1 MAIQKKEY
9 ELSVWVETLN
19 TSGTESVK
27 EERKLGIIGA
37 HDMSYNGRA
46 SLIKLQ
52 TKINGTHNL
61 TFQMP
66 DKWFDSEKG
75 DFVRN
80 EFLDLAQN
88 ERKVKLY
95 YKNEWYEFFIKNI
108 KMNKKFKSYMYDF
121 TCTDAYIDE
130 LARNGY
136 DITFNTDLS
145 NNVEEIGVFTEEI
158 IDGSQW
164 HYTPENNWGDFT
176 EYSEERLFKIPI
188 SQFTSI
194 PAHKLNFTTSETD
207 AIQNRYTKEK
217 RTLELGDDLARAHEW
232 YWDAQNSS
240 KNISLL
246 GGAATT
252 LSGIGEYI
260 YVPFSQLDF
269 CYVTTGETGGNN
281 ILVSTEEPAYDEN
294 GKYYLAPAS
303 IDPTALIEFIA
314 IPEGAEVDIDESGL
328 IVNKEY
334 TYVMTVEEWNKAVSG
349 TTWYFFEQ
357 YKDAS
362 GDHYKEIVINPGTNA
377 PIYGN
382 KVVIYDGYL
391 GSLGDVEVVNGKK
404 IVISDRTVKNISEDI
419 DEYVKVYNKP
429 STNYTD
435 LLTNP
440 DGWVN
445 ELGMSYKV
453 CSDLQSRTIEPQLAR
468 NYIQNGV
475 NIKSTDGW
483 EIMATPDD
491 QDTNVVAAQLKMET
505 SNEESTILD
514 INSRKVW
521 LSFTRSKNTKEPDK
535 DKYDTILNFGAIGQ
549 EKTIKKGKIYCLGLE
564 VEGIPASSFIIG
576 EGKISSKGN
585 YEFVNNDE
593 KVEMSITSNQ
603 FYLVSFNRDIEKPYI
618 GLYLEGNCKIYNFWF
633 FEAYTKGID
642 FFANGYYRYS
652 GRDIQYKLNSEGD
665 DKYKRVRLGS
675 KDEATKKVIFEND
688 IMSGGVYGYRR
699 YFIQQLKTT
708 LKNEATKVYDTF
720 GATKYTS
727 EDVTDVSTTLPLPA
741 SKYGEDDYKIVTNY
755 IDLGK
760 CPHYKGNTPASDFDC
775 NYGSSSD
782 SGIHVCSYQKY
793 GYCPYLFQTEKH
805 CRRTRTL
812 TGEKS
817 NRFNLTQETSKVFE
831 VYPNYY
837 IEHTPIG
844 AVKYDDSGR
853 PIKDI
858 FYMTEKG
865 KVSKVG
871 FRYEKNLS
879 NITKTVVSDQ
889 IVTKLYVQDTDST
902 LSKTGLCS
910 IATAVDNPSKDRFII
925 DLSYYVKQGML
936 DKEQTEE
943 DLYGSEH
950 NENSFAFL
958 KKLGY
963 YNSMYDAISNKII
976 NLTNQEYGGLE
987 SNLYVN
993 LTGIETA
1000 LKEIAKIKKQ
1010 MAKYRSNTT
1019 SAQVSDENQ
1028 TYQNYVTKLREQ
1040 QKTLINLVNDTFYTN
1055 GVTYTDQ
1062 APLIFIDEHDITTI
1076 KDTWVGNSEYKSY
1089 GMIGQ
1094 YNTRYEQVQNWKK
1107 ERAKYLHDI
1116 NALSEQFFKRYEPY
1130 LKEGTWSS
1138 SNYLTDDA
1146 YYHDALEVAAEGAI
1160 PKVTYDI
1167 NVVPLDTFNEDYEFG
1182 VGDITWV
1189 EDIGMF
1195 DVNRKTGFPNRLKT
1209 LVSELNEGLDIP
1221 TQSTIKVQ
1229 NFTTQFE
1236 DLFEQVTASVQSLT
1250 FNENIYKRASNFTAT
1265 KNVKTDSLQGTLDTN
1280 ELTLLDTAESN
1291 IKLDSEGQAG
1301 SDINNHNNK
1310 YKLNGQGLFF
1320 SNDAGEHWNI
1330 GVGPSGINA
1339 DYIKTGTLD
1348 AGKIRIVDGEYLYFL
1363 WDKSGITAYREPQN
1377 VSQDSHF
1384 GDDYAKFN
1392 KYGLSLVENNKI
1404 RLRAGY
1410 GFSGTD
1416 GDIDTENTTSGDV
1429 GFFLYNNEGKPIFST
1444 YAKNYT
1450 ARLSLT
1456 GEMYVNSKLA
1466 QETYTEYTYTHSYQ
1480 FTNPTYPVYNIGE
1493 VMTGITDEHQTTTQI
1508 YLIKND
1514 NTVIITYLWRSDV
1527 AGTPYFV
1534 KINNVCYGIRSNNQ
1548 VYYFNRETSG
1558 DTVKTRENVSLST
1571 VWYIR
1576 NTSGTLR
1583 FISER
1588 FYYVSSTGK
1597 YYKEKDSEQITP
1609 TSDNDEIS
1617 IFINNST
1624 LDGPAKSDNGYYK
1637 RLFNCI
1643 KKDKNNKLYNVLSLL
1658 ADGTLYIG
1666 GTITQDGGSTTLSD
1680 LQALNDYIKV
1690 NTDATGHKAISLTP
1704 DGEVL
1709 LGTENLVDRL
1719 EQQIAE
1725 LEEKAMNAGVPPHS
1739 HNIGS
1744 LSIDAIQTE
1753 EYTCIPDYYATT
1765 LSGGRRNTRNYDGI
1779 QYEFFNEN
1787 DGHEININEFV
1798 ITAIKPT
1805 ADISNSGGDTNLN
1818 IVGLSIDN
1826 LAELVAQR
1834 LKTHPGSTA
1843 VSQTTGGSTPVYNP
1857 TIETDSEIVAKAYD
1871 VVKAHYNNMMSNG
1884 LYGHYYSQSLYY
1896 ETYINGIH
1904 IWSRRDCSGLIMG
1917 IWQYLQDVPYG
1928 FNGSTRTMYGTHP
1941 YNWSIIEQ
1949 PAGGWDI
1956 NTLRPGDV
1964 LVNTDTHTEI
1974 ISKIVNGVIYTY
1986 SLGIDSA
1993 LAASYNNTNTLSYWL
2008 NYYNFILRRNV

>member
-9 ELSVWVETLN
+9 ELSVWAETLN
-19 TSGTESVK
+19 TFGTESVK

-52 TKINGTHNL
+52 TKVNGTHNL

-95 YKNEWYEFFIKNI
+95 YKNEWYEFFIKNV

-176 EYSEERLFKIPI
+176 EYSEERLFKVPI
-188 SQFTSI
+188 ELFNYI

-207 AIQNRYTKEK
+207 AIQNHYTKEK

-252 LSGIGEYI
+252 VSGIGNYI

-281 ILVSTEEPAYDEN
+281 ILVSTEEPAHDEN

-314 IPEGAEVDIDESGL
+314 IPEDAEVDIDESGL

-334 TYVMTVEEWNKAVSG
+334 TYVMTVEEWNKAVNG
-349 TTWYFFEQ
+349 TTWYFFE
-357 YKDAS
+357 KFHDAS
-362 GDHYKEIVINPGTNA
+362 GDHEKEIIDNPGDNA

-382 KVVIYDGYL
+382 KVVIYNGYL
-391 GSLGDVEVVNGKK
+391 DSFGDVEVVNGKK
-404 IVISDRTVKNISEDI
+404 IVISDRTIKNISEDI
-419 DEYVKVYNKP
+419 DNYVKVYNKP
-429 STNYTD
+429 SEDYTG

-445 ELGMSYKV
+445 EPGMSYKV
-453 CSDLQSRTIEPQLAR
+453 CSDLQSRTVEPQLAR

-483 EIMATPDD
+483 EIMATPDN
-491 QDTNVVAAQLKMET
+491 QSTTVVAAQLKMET
-505 SNEESTILD
+505 NNEESTIPD
-514 INSRKVW
+514 IDSQKAW
-521 LSFTRSKNTKEPDK
+521 LKFTRSQNTRREDENKCN
-535 DKYDTILNFGAIGQ
+535 TILNFGAIGQ

-564 VEGIPASSFIIG
+564 VEGISASSFIIG
-576 EGKISSKGN
+576 EGKISSSGN

-593 KVEMSITSNQ
+593 KVEINITANQ
-603 FYLVSFNRDIEKPYI
+603 FYLVSFNKDIENPYI
-618 GLYLEGNCKIYNFWF
+618 GLYLESNCKIYNFWF

-642 FFANGYYRYS
+642 FFTNGYYRYS
-652 GRDIQYKLNSEGD
+652 GREIQYQLNSEGST
-665 DKYKRVRLGS
+665 KYKRAVLGS
-675 KDEATKKVIFEND
+675 KDEAAKKVIFEND

-708 LKNEATKVYDTF
+708 LKNDVTKVYDTF
-720 GATKYTS
+720 GATKYIS

-741 SKYGEDDYKIVTNY
+741 SKYGEDDYEIITNY
-755 IDLGK
+755 IDLGR
-760 CPHYKGNTPASDFDC
+760 CPHYKGNTSASDFDC
-775 NYGSSSD
+775 NYGNSSD

-837 IEHTPIG
+837 IEHTPTG

-865 KVSKVG
+865 KISKVG

-925 DLSYYVKQGML
+925 DLSYYIKQGML
-936 DKEQTEE
+936 DKAQTEE
-943 DLYGSEH
+943 DLYGSEY

-963 YNSMYDAISNKII
+963 YNSMYDALSNKII
-976 NLTNQEYGGLE
+976 NLTNQEYGGLQ

-1010 MAKYRSNTT
+1010 MAKYRSKAT
-1019 SAQVSDENQ
+1019 STQVSDENQ

-1062 APLIFIDEHDITTI
+1062 TPLAFINDNGHNITTI
-1076 KDTWVGNSEYKSY
+1076 KDTWVGNSDYKNY

-1138 SNYLTDDA
+1138 GNYLTDDA

-1167 NVVPLDTFNEDYEFG
+1167 NVVPLDIFNEDYEFG

-1195 DVNRKTGFPNRLKT
+1195 DVNKKTGFPNRLKT
-1209 LVSELNEGLDIP
+1209 LVSELNENLDIP
-1221 TQSTIKVQ
+1221 SQSTIKVQ

-1280 ELTLLDTAESN
+1280 ELTLLDTVESN

-1363 WDKSGITAYREPQN
+1363 WDKSGITAYREPQQSSGTY
-1377 VSQDSHF
+1377 VF

-1392 KYGLSLVENNKI
+1392 KFGLSLVENGKI
-1404 RLRAGY
+1404 RLRSGY
-1410 GFSGTD
+1410 EYKEKDVGYS
-1416 GDIDTENTTSGDV
+1416 GDITNEVDKITDQNI
-1429 GFFLYNNEGKPIFST
+1429 GFYLYNNKGQPIFST
-1444 YAKNYT
+1444 YAKDYT

-1466 QETYTEYTYTHSYQ
+1466 QETYTEYTYTDSYQ

-1493 VMTGITDEHQTTTQI
+1493 VMTGISDEHQTTTQI

-1571 VWYIR
+1571 VWYIKSI
-1576 NTSGTLR
+1576 SGTLK
-1583 FISER
+1583 FISEQ

-1597 YYKEKDSEQITP
+1597 YYKEKSSEQITP
-1609 TSDNDEIS
+1609 TSDKDEIS

-1624 LDGPAKSDNGYYK
+1624 LNGPAKSDGYYK
-1637 RLFNCI
+1637 RLFSCI

-1666 GTITQDGGSTTLSD
+1666 GTITQKGGSTTLSD
-1680 LQALNDYIKV
+1680 LQDLNDYIKV
-1690 NTDATGHKAISLTP
+1690 NTNATGHKAISLTP

-1739 HNIGS
+1739 HRIGS
-1744 LSIDAIQTE
+1744 LSIDVVDGDYNFKPKAWSFINPVPQTR
-1753 EYTCIPDYYATT
+1753 T
-1765 LSGGRRNTRNYDGI
+1765 LHGI
-1779 QYEFFNEN
+1779 QYPLF
-1787 DGHEININEFV
+1787 
-1798 ITAIKPT
+1798 
-1805 ADISNSGGDTNLN
+1805 SGNTST
-1818 IVGLSIDN
+1818 IN
-1826 LAELVAQR
+1826 LAEYSLIAIKTEGALQNPQDVISLDIEDIIEIVANH
-1834 LKTHPGSTA
+1834 LKTHPGSTNM
-1843 VSQTTGGSTPVYNP
+1843 SQTSGGSEPIYNP

-1871 VVKAHYNNMMSNG
+1871 VVVAHYNEMMRTG
-1884 LYGHYYSQSLYY
+1884 RRQTYYSWYDYLD
-1896 ETYINGIH
+1896 TTVNGIR
-1904 IWSRRDCSGLIMG
+1904 IYSRHDCSGLMMG
-1917 IWQYLQDVPYG
+1917 IWQYLQDAPYG
-1928 FNGSTRTMYGTHP
+1928 FNGSTHTMRGSHP
-1941 YNWSIIEQ
+1941 YNWSVIEQ

-1956 NTLRPGDV
+1956 NMLRPGDI
-1964 LVNTDTHTEI
+1964 LVNTQTHTEM
-1974 ISKIVNGVIYTY
+1974 ISKIIGSTIYTY
-1986 SLGIDSA
+1986 SLGDNDP
-1993 LAASYNNTNTLSYWL
+1993 LERSYNNTNTLSYWL
-2008 NYYNFILRRNV
+2008 NFYDFILRRNV